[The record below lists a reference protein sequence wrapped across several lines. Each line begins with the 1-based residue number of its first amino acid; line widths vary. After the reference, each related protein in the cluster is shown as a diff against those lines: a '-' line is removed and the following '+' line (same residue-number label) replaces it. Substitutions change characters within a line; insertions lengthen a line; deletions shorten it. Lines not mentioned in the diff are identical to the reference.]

1 MTHLP
6 STTVRDHMKWA
17 GLLGCEAVLS
27 SMALMQAGSMA
38 GQKKMMSQ
46 LGPGQ
51 RDGPDHAQ
59 QGHAPQSHMVLPSG
73 VSCPPLVSAG
83 GWGVSGENRTHTLI
97 RKEGE
102 FHSSRLLDE
111 KEMRESVDM
120 QLKKKNRK
128 SGTPCKVRE
137 QVVVVDENGE
147 CPLKVQKNFV
157 CEHCYGA
164 FRSSYHLKRHILIHT
179 GVPAEHQERRP
190 QVPIGSTAGNTEPVV
205 VMAMPR
211 PRTRGEKPFGCDVC
225 DMRFIQRYHLERHKR
240 VHSGEK
246 PYQCE
251 RCQQP
256 FSRTDRLLRHRR
268 MCQVGGVGAVAAV
281 AIVAKGESQSC
292 REVNRPYPQEPP
304 PPTASWTPLQPPQ
317 GEKPFGCDVC
327 DMRFT
332 QRYHLERHKRIHSG
346 EKPYQCERCQQTFA
360 RTDRLLRHRR
370 MCQVGGV
377 GAVAAVAIVAKGES
391 QSCREVNRP
400 YPQEPP
406 PPTASWTP
414 LQPPQGEK
422 LFGCD
427 VCDTRFTQRYHL
439 ERHKRIHS
447 GEKPYQCEGCHKSFA
462 RTDRLL
468 RHRRMCRVGGVNLV
482 AAVAKGTSQPCR
494 TASWPYPQQPPPP
507 PPPTASWTPLQPP
520 QGDKVFG
527 CDLCDMRF
535 TQRYHLLRHKRIH
548 SGEKPFQ
555 CERCH
560 KTFSRKDRLVRH
572 RRQCQVGGVGAVATV
587 ATVATV
593 AKATSQPCRD
603 VSWPYPQE
611 PPPPTAAWTPLQPPP
626 GQKMFGCDVCDTR
639 FTQRYHLMRHKRI
652 HSGEKP
658 YQCEGCHKS
667 FSRTDRLL
675 RHRRQCQVGGV
686 AAAATAAAVATVA
699 TVAKATSQPCRDV
712 SWPYPQE
719 PPPPTAAW
727 TPLQPPPGQKMFGC
741 DVCDKR
747 FTQRYHLMRHKRIHS
762 GEKPY
767 QCEGCHKSFSRT
779 DRLLRHRRQCQVGSM
794 GVVAAVATVAKAT
807 SQPCRNISWP
817 YPQQP
822 PPPTAAWTPLQPP
835 PGQKMFGCD
844 VCDTRFTQRYHLM
857 RHKRIHSGEK
867 PYQCEG
873 CHKTFARTDRLLRHR
888 RQCQVGS
895 MGTVTMVATVA
906 KGTGQPCRNVQLPY
920 PQDHPPPTAAWT
932 PLDPPPGQ
940 LTIWLPPPPLPPH
953 HHPGATQ

>member
-6 STTVRDHMKWA
+6 SGTVRDHMKWA

-38 GQKKMMSQ
+38 GQKKMMPQ

-51 RDGPDHAQ
+51 RESPDHAQ

-73 VSCPPLVSAG
+73 VSCPPL
-83 GWGVSGENRTHTLI
+83 LI

-128 SGTPCKVRE
+128 SGTPCK
-137 QVVVVDENGE
+137 VVVVDENGE

-179 GVPAEHQERRP
+179 GGSVEHQGGGI

-205 VMAMPR
+205 GMAMPR
-211 PRTRGEKPFGCDVC
+211 PRTRGEKPFACDVC

-240 VHSGEK
+240 VHTGEK

-268 MCQVGGVGAVAAV
+268 MCQVGGVPAVGSV
-281 AIVAKGESQSC
+281 STVPIVAKGENQSC
-292 REVNRPYPQEPP
+292 REVNRPYPQDPQ

-346 EKPYQCERCQQTFA
+346 EKPYQCEGCQQAFA

-370 MCQVGGV
+370 QCQVVGVGGV
-377 GAVAAVAIVAKGES
+377 APIDIVAKGEN
-391 QSCREVNRP
+391 QSCREVNRQ
-400 YPQEPP
+400 YPQNPP
-406 PPTASWTP
+406 PATASWTP

-447 GEKPYQCEGCHKSFA
+447 GEKPYQCEGCQKSFA

-482 AAVAKGTSQPCR
+482 APAAKATSQPCR
-494 TASWPYPQQPPPP
+494 NASWPYPQPQPPAPPP
-507 PPPTASWTPLQPP
+507 PPPTAAWTPLQPP

-555 CERCH
+555 CERCS
-560 KTFSRKDRLVRH
+560 KNFSRKDRLVRH
-572 RRQCQVGGVGAVATV
+572 RRQCQVGGAGPVPAVSTV
-587 ATVATV
+587 APV
-593 AKATSQPCRD
+593 AKAAPQPCRE
-603 VSWPYPQE
+603 VSWPYPQ
-611 PPPPTAAWTPLQPPP
+611 
-626 GQKMFGCDVCDTR
+626 
-639 FTQRYHLMRHKRI
+639 
-652 HSGEKP
+652 
-658 YQCEGCHKS
+658 
-667 FSRTDRLL
+667 
-675 RHRRQCQVGGV
+675 
-686 AAAATAAAVATVA
+686 
-699 TVAKATSQPCRDV
+699 
-712 SWPYPQE
+712 
-719 PPPPTAAW
+719 
-727 TPLQPPPGQKMFGC
+727 
-741 DVCDKR
+741 
-747 FTQRYHLMRHKRIHS
+747 
-762 GEKPY
+762 
-767 QCEGCHKSFSRT
+767 
-779 DRLLRHRRQCQVGSM
+779 
-794 GVVAAVATVAKAT
+794 
-807 SQPCRNISWP
+807 
-817 YPQQP
+817 
-822 PPPTAAWTPLQPP
+822 
-835 PGQKMFGCD
+835 
-844 VCDTRFTQRYHLM
+844 
-857 RHKRIHSGEK
+857 
-867 PYQCEG
+867 
-873 CHKTFARTDRLLRHR
+873 
-888 RQCQVGS
+888 
-895 MGTVTMVATVA
+895 
-906 KGTGQPCRNVQLPY
+906 
-920 PQDHPPPTAAWT
+920 
-932 PLDPPPGQ
+932 DPP
-940 LTIWLPPPPLPPH
+940 LPPPPGPPTA
-953 HHPGATQ
+953 PQVG

>member
-179 GVPAEHQERRP
+179 
-190 QVPIGSTAGNTEPVV
+190 
-205 VMAMPR
+205 
-211 PRTRGEKPFGCDVC
+211 
-225 DMRFIQRYHLERHKR
+225 
-240 VHSGEK
+240 
-246 PYQCE
+246 
-251 RCQQP
+251 
-256 FSRTDRLLRHRR
+256 
-268 MCQVGGVGAVAAV
+268 
-281 AIVAKGESQSC
+281 
-292 REVNRPYPQEPP
+292 
-304 PPTASWTPLQPPQ
+304 

-727 TPLQPPPGQKMFGC
+727 TPLQPPPEVVLHQSQQSNRGQCALLPLRQKMFGC

>member
-6 STTVRDHMKWA
+6 SSTVRDHMKWA

-51 RDGPDHAQ
+51 RDSPDHSQ

-73 VSCPPLVSAG
+73 VSCPPL
-83 GWGVSGENRTHTLI
+83 LI

-179 GVPAEHQERRP
+179 GVHAEHQERRP
-190 QVPIGSTAGNTEPVV
+190 HVPIGSPAGKTEPVV

-211 PRTRGEKPFGCDVC
+211 PRTRGEKPFACDVC

-268 MCQVGGVGAVAAV
+268 MCQVGGVGAVGPVATV
-281 AIVAKGESQSC
+281 AIVAKGENQSC
-292 REVNRPYPQEPP
+292 REVNRPYPQQPP
-304 PPTASWTPLQPPQ
+304 PPTAAWTPLQPPQ

-346 EKPYQCERCQQTFA
+346 EKPYQCERCQETFA

-370 MCQVGGV
+370 MCTVGGV

-406 PPTASWTP
+406 PPTAAWTP

-447 GEKPYQCEGCHKSFA
+447 GEKPYQCEGCQKSFA

-494 TASWPYPQQPPPP
+494 NASWPYPQQPPPP
-507 PPPTASWTPLQPP
+507 TAAWTPLQPP
-520 QGDKVFG
+520 QGCGLTWSSKSEGDKVFG

-572 RRQCQVGGVGAVATV
+572 RRQCQVGGVGAIATV

-593 AKATSQPCRD
+593 AKGTSQPCRE
-603 VSWPYPQE
+603 VSWPYPQD

-626 GQKMFGCDVCDTR
+626 GQKMFGCDVCDMR
-639 FTQRYHLMRHKRI
+639 FTQRYHLLRHKRI

-658 YQCEGCHKS
+658 YQCEGCHK
-667 FSRTDRLL
+667 T
-675 RHRRQCQVGGV
+675 
-686 AAAATAAAVATVA
+686 
-699 TVAKATSQPCRDV
+699 
-712 SWPYPQE
+712 
-719 PPPPTAAW
+719 
-727 TPLQPPPGQKMFGC
+727 
-741 DVCDKR
+741 
-747 FTQRYHLMRHKRIHS
+747 
-762 GEKPY
+762 
-767 QCEGCHKSFSRT
+767 FSRT

-794 GVVAAVATVAKAT
+794 GVVATVATVAKGP
-807 SQPCRNISWP
+807 SQPCRNIPWP
-817 YPQQP
+817 YQQP

-835 PGQKMFGCD
+835 PGKKLFGCD

-888 RQCQVGS
+888 RQCQVGT

-906 KGTGQPCRNVQLPY
+906 KGASQPCRSVQLAY
-920 PQDHPPPTAAWT
+920 PQDPPPPTAAWT
-932 PLDPPPGQ
+932 PLQPPPGQ

-953 HHPGATQ
+953 HHPGAAQ

>member
-6 STTVRDHMKWA
+6 SSTVRDHMKWA

-51 RDGPDHAQ
+51 RDSPDHT
-59 QGHAPQSHMVLPSG
+59 PQSHMVLPSG
-73 VSCPPLVSAG
+73 VSCPPL
-83 GWGVSGENRTHTLI
+83 LI

-128 SGTPCKVRE
+128 SGTPCK
-137 QVVVVDENGE
+137 VVVVDENGE

-179 GVPAEHQERRP
+179 G
-190 QVPIGSTAGNTEPVV
+190 
-205 VMAMPR
+205 
-211 PRTRGEKPFGCDVC
+211 EKPFACDVC

-268 MCQVGGVGAVAAV
+268 MCQVGGVGAIGTVGSVAAV
-281 AIVAKGESQSC
+281 AVVAKGENQSC
-292 REVNRPYPQEPP
+292 REVNRPYAQEPP
-304 PPTASWTPLQPPQ
+304 PHTASWTPLQPPQ

-377 GAVAAVAIVAKGES
+377 GAVGPVGSVGAIAIVAKGEN

-400 YPQEPP
+400 YAQEPP
-406 PPTASWTP
+406 PPTAAWSP
-414 LQPPQGEK
+414 LHPPQGEK
-422 LFGCD
+422 LYGCD

-447 GEKPYQCEGCHKSFA
+447 GEKPYQCEGCQKSFS

-468 RHRRMCRVGGVNLV
+468 RHRRMCRVGGVGVV
-482 AAVAKGTSQPCR
+482 APVAKGTSQPCR
-494 TASWPYPQQPPPP
+494 SVSWPYPQQPQQP
-507 PPPTASWTPLQPP
+507 PPPTAAWTPLQPP
-520 QGDKVFG
+520 SGDKVFG

-555 CERCH
+555 CERCQ

-572 RRQCQVGGVGAVATV
+572 RRQCQVGGVGTVSAVATAATA
-587 ATVATV
+587 ATVAAV
-593 AKATSQPCRD
+593 AKGTSQPCRD

-626 GQKMFGCDVCDTR
+626 GQKMFGCDVCDMR
-639 FTQRYHLMRHKRI
+639 FTQRYHLLRHKRI

-658 YQCEGCHKS
+658 YQCERCQKS

-686 AAAATAAAVATVA
+686 GPVATVA
-699 TVAKATSQPCRDV
+699 PAATVASVAKGTSQPCRDV

-741 DVCDKR
+741 DVCDMR
-747 FTQRYHLMRHKRIHS
+747 FTQRYHLLRHKRIHS

-767 QCEGCHKSFSRT
+767 QCERCQKSFSRT
-779 DRLLRHRRQCQVGSM
+779 DRLLRHRRQCQVG
-794 GVVAAVATVAKAT
+794 GVGTVAPVTTVVAVAKGT
-807 SQPCRNISWP
+807 SQPCRDVSWS
-817 YPQQP
+817 YPQEP

-835 PGQKMFGCD
+835 
-844 VCDTRFTQRYHLM
+844 
-857 RHKRIHSGEK
+857 
-867 PYQCEG
+867 
-873 CHKTFARTDRLLRHR
+873 
-888 RQCQVGS
+888 
-895 MGTVTMVATVA
+895 
-906 KGTGQPCRNVQLPY
+906 TGQL
-920 PQDHPPPTAAWT
+920 A
-932 PLDPPPGQ
+932 
-940 LTIWLPPPPLPPH
+940 IWLPPPSTTILEQRNEQQHHQHTGQDSVAPH
-953 HHPGATQ
+953 SGAD